1 VDRLKLVLRVANSFG
16 KPVSP
21 VKPGF
26 DTKPAQCIKFLQQ
39 FEFIR
44 FQLTPPVLRP
54 TQLLKYRIPEH
65 CGKIMNENH
74 RNTAWITGGTRGIG
88 LEITKLFL
96 KNGIKT
102 IASGTKEEKFY
113 RENNYFP
120 AEFTSSGFSY
130 RQCDVSSFIQVSDTY
145 EKIKSDTGIPGILVN
160 NAGIG
165 IFKPLSEMTAE
176 EFSEMTDVN
185 FKGVFN
191 TTRAVINDFIERKS
205 GLIINITSVAA
216 EKAFPGSSVYGA
228 SKAAVLAMA
237 RSLREEVREMGIK
250 VVNILPGATGTEIW
264 SDKLLEKYGERMM
277 TPREVAE
284 VVLSV
289 VNLSSGTG
297 LTFDEL
303 TLRPTGGDL

>member
-1 VDRLKLVLRVANSFG
+1 
-16 KPVSP
+16 
-21 VKPGF
+21 
-26 DTKPAQCIKFLQQ
+26 
-39 FEFIR
+39 
-44 FQLTPPVLRP
+44 
-54 TQLLKYRIPEH
+54 
-65 CGKIMNENH
+65 MNENH
-74 RNTAWITGGTRGIG
+74 RNIAWVTGGTRGIG
-88 LEITKLFL
+88 LEITKIFL

-102 IASGTKEEKFY
+102 IASGTKAEDYY
-113 RENNYFP
+113 RKNNYFSD
-120 AEFTSSGFSY
+120 ELTSSGFSY
-130 RQCDVSSFIQVSDTY
+130 RQCDVSSFFQVADTY
-145 EKIKSDTGIPGILVN
+145 DKIKYETGIPGILIN

-205 GLIINITSVAA
+205 GLIINIASVAA

-264 SDKLLEKYGERMM
+264 SEKLLEKYGERMM

-289 VNLSSGTG
+289 VNLSNGTG